1 MRPTLVAALC
11 AILCAGPGA
20 ALAQDADDWEFAEDA
35 ARELTVATV
44 RYDNGPSIV
53 LTCQAGALTTLLVGM
68 PAGADKLELNATRA
82 DGRADSQLWLA
93 ADQNGAYESAVAA
106 RDARFLRGGGAYAIR
121 SVEGVAPAFTATFD
135 LPSGS
140 ANLDRVLTVCGWP
153 LADAR
158 DQLARASSAVSFRD
172 PDAPAVR
179 GPRRSRSR
187 SLTMRRRPSPP
198 PLAARQPAVLPAEQ
212 QISCIVRN
220 LHLTDCRPHHARAPG
235 APDAADDLRRLEG
248 VQIYAPDAGPE
259 EGRIMYLHGPR
270 TVTVI
275 DYIATIPAG

>member
-20 ALAQDADDWEFAEDA
+20 AFAQDADDWEFAEDA
-35 ARELTVATV
+35 GRQLTVAAA
-44 RYDNGPSIV
+44 RYDNGPSLV
-53 LTCQAGALTTLLVGM
+53 LRCEAGALSTLLIGM
-68 PAGADKLELNATRA
+68 PGGAQELELDATRA
-82 DGRADSQLWLA
+82 DGRADIQVW
-93 ADQNGAYESAVAA
+93 QAVGQDGVYRSGVPA
-106 RDARFLRGGGAYAIR
+106 RDARFLRGGGAYSIR
-121 SVEGVAPAFTATFD
+121 TADGVTPVFSATFD
-135 LPSGS
+135 LPAAS
-140 ANLDRVLTVCGWP
+140 ANPDRVLNACNWD
-153 LADAR
+153 LADSR

-172 PDAPAVR
+172 PDAPAAR
-179 GPRRSRSR
+179 GPRRSQSR
-187 SLTMRRRPSPP
+187 SVTRRRRPSPP
-198 PLAARQPAVLPAEQ
+198 PAGPRWPAVLPAEQ

-235 APDAADDLRRLEG
+235 APDAADDLGRLEG
-248 VQIYAPDAGPE
+248 VQIYAPDAGAE